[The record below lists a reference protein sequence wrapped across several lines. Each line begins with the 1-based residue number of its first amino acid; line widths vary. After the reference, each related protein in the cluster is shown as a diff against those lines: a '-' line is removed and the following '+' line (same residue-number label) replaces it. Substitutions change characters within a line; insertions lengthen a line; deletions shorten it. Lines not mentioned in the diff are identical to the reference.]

1 MSVQLII
8 DEVRAQ
14 LPADSP
20 LAKAIDEK
28 QPLMVIAAIAEAEGF
43 PFLAEALEGEMSGS
57 SPGIDKKPG
66 PIY

>member
-1 MSVQLII
+1 MSVQHII
-8 DEVRAQ
+8 DEVRTQ
-14 LPADSP
+14 LPNDSP

-43 PFLAEALEGEMSGS
+43 PLLAEALEGELSGS

>member
-1 MSVQLII
+1 MSVQAII
-8 DEVRAQ
+8 QEARAQ
-14 LPADSP
+14 LANDSA

-28 QPLMVIAAIAEAEGF
+28 QPWMVIAAIAEAEGF
-43 PFLAEALEGEMSGS
+43 PLLAEALEGEMSGS